1 MYGHSMAFSYGT
13 HRPPY
18 ISAQIHAHV
27 VGSVDTCLQ
36 MDFSI
41 IFSDNRVFKL
51 EAVYSQWLAGRY
63 YPGVPG
69 VRRVGKFCYHF

>member
-1 MYGHSMAFSYGT
+1 M
-13 HRPPY
+13 
-18 ISAQIHAHV
+18 SAQIHAHV
-27 VGSVDTCLQ
+27 VGSADTCLQ

-51 EAVYSQWLAGRY
+51 EAVYSQWLAICC